1 MTSTVL
7 IKDTIAS
14 SILPDQTCVHL
25 TLAQIKA
32 ATNNFD
38 EALVIGCGGFGLVYK
53 SISKFGLMGQIS
65 KKCLKEFA
73 SIAVQCLHNQP
84 RQRPTMAEVVFKL
97 ESILSNRK
105 RTRKANRMSTHAEG
119 SKSEISDKSHAEGSK
134 SEISDKYIRKSSN
147 QIIRTFTYVE
157 LLRATND
164 WAYAELIDST
174 EFVHKGWVDESTY
187 APTEPG
193 IGLAI
198 YVKRKRV
205 RLSELDLDLNAD
217 EFDHPNLV
225 KLLGFCLEMQN
236 LFYVYKLVSG
246 TSLDRLLF
254 GGQDTSSLSWV
265 ARMKIA
271 CAAAN
276 GLSFLHK
283 KGRPSYNQFKT
294 ACILVEPDY
303 DAQLW
308 DFEMHYSCVACGSY
322 SFKMDAPYS
331 APEWFHYQA
340 DVILEDVKVPHDFIE
355 GFGLKS
361 EIYSFGVVL
370 LELLTGVKV
379 FDQNRLQ
386 GKKIL
391 VEWAAPLLPHEAN
404 LGMIMDTQL
413 QVNYHHPK
421 GAFTFAKLV
430 SNCLQPAQDER
441 PSMQNVLQVLRECY
455 QEAV

>member
-1 MTSTVL
+1 MMVVKTV
-7 IKDTIAS
+7 KCD
-14 SILPDQTCVHL
+14 
-25 TLAQIKA
+25 
-32 ATNNFD
+32 
-38 EALVIGCGGFGLVYK
+38 GGFL
-53 SISKFGLMGQIS
+53 IRWWWRR
-65 KKCLKEFA
+65 
-73 SIAVQCLHNQP
+73 P
-84 RQRPTMAEVVFKL
+84 RL
-97 ESILSNRK
+97 W
-105 RTRKANRMSTHAEG
+105 
-119 SKSEISDKSHAEGSK
+119 
-134 SEISDKYIRKSSN
+134 
-147 QIIRTFTYVE
+147 
-157 LLRATND
+157 ATND

-174 EFVHKGWVDESTY
+174 EFVHKGWVDELTY

-205 RLSELDLDLNAD
+205 RLSELDLDLNPD

-225 KLLGFCLEMQN
+225 KLLGYCLEMEN
-236 LFYVYKLVSG
+236 LFYVYKLIPG

-265 ARMKIA
+265 ARLKIA

-308 DFEMHYSCVACGSY
+308 DFEMDYSCVGCGSY

-340 DVILEDVKVPHDFIE
+340 DVVLEDVKVPHDFIE

-386 GKKIL
+386 GKKNL
-391 VEWAAPLLPHEAN
+391 VKWAAPLLPHEAN
-404 LGMIMDTQL
+404 WEMILDTQL
-413 QVNYHHPK
+413 QEV
-421 GAFTFAKLV
+421 
-430 SNCLQPAQDER
+430 
-441 PSMQNVLQVLRECY
+441 VLWSLSGLCVVYTVKPTNWY
-455 QEAV
+455 QSIIHRIRVD